1 VKLQELHDDYKS
13 GKVLSSEMKKI
24 LIEVLIE
31 RVGRHKRAR
40 ALVTEEIVD
49 SFMAVRKMNVLE
61 KK

>member
-1 VKLQELHDDYKS
+1 LKQIHDDYKS
-13 GKVLSSEMKKI
+13 GKLLSSEIKKI
-24 LIEVLIE
+24 LIEVMID

-49 SFMAVRKMNVLE
+49 AFMQVRKMEVLAG